1 MHCQIKDLCGAN
13 GYILLLREVEQ
24 LNFTS
29 LCFVSLFVYVL
40 GVIAWGRGRGVLLV
54 GLEQKNDHRFF
65 LTVPPKKKQKGSF
78 NLHLAL
84 FVINLIVGNECEE
97 S

>member
-1 MHCQIKDLCGAN
+1 MD
-13 GYILLLREVEQ
+13 ILLLREVEQ

-54 GLEQKNDHRFF
+54 GLEQKNEERFF
-65 LTVPPKKKQKGSF
+65 
-78 NLHLAL
+78 
-84 FVINLIVGNECEE
+84 
-97 S
+97 